1 MGSVLNIFCMKCHLA
16 PVSSCIEPISW
27 KMAQNLE
34 NFQHKIWQK
43 FTFFNTSLEFLASY
57 LQFGMCS
64 AEKKQSLKLGKSNL
78 PFSVVS
84 NLSSILLVFWSLKY
98 DYSHK
103 WAIFAYTKP
112 NWPKKDENMYKNYRK
127 YKKNGFGNNLKMTKT
142 CFLRGTVPPPHGR
155 CSFNKTHFVMD
166 NFL

>member
-1 MGSVLNIFCMKCHLA
+1 
-16 PVSSCIEPISW
+16 
-27 KMAQNLE
+27 MAIAINGPYLLIQN
-34 NFQHKIWQK
+34 QICQK

-64 AEKKQSLKLGKSNL
+64 AQKKQSLNLGKSNL

-142 CFLRGTVPPPHGR
+142 CFLRGTVGGLIVITKIE
-155 CSFNKTHFVMD
+155 N
-166 NFL
+166 

>member
-1 MGSVLNIFCMKCHLA
+1 MS
-16 PVSSCIEPISW
+16 PSPCIELYRAYILKNGS
-27 KMAQNLE
+27 KFGNFSAQNLT
-34 NFQHKIWQK
+34 KIN
-43 FTFFNTSLEFLASY
+43 FFNTSLEFFASY
-57 LQFGMCS
+57 HQFGMCS
-64 AEKKQSLKLGKSNL
+64 AEKKQSLKLGTLNL

-127 YKKNGFGNNLKMTKT
+127 YKKNGF
-142 CFLRGTVPPPHGR
+142 
-155 CSFNKTHFVMD
+155 
-166 NFL
+166 

>member
-1 MGSVLNIFCMKCHLA
+1 MSSPEFRRSLILSMGSVLNIFCMKCHLA

-27 KMAQNLE
+27 KMAKNLE
-34 NFQHKIWQK
+34 IFQHKIWQK
-43 FTFFNTSLEFLASY
+43 LTFFNTSLEFLASY

-127 YKKNGFGNNLKMTKT
+127 YKKNGFGIELESRIFESLFQRRMLKA
-142 CFLRGTVPPPHGR
+142 P
-155 CSFNKTHFVMD
+155 
-166 NFL
+166 

>member
-1 MGSVLNIFCMKCHLA
+1 MGSVLNIFCMKCHLV

-34 NFQHKIWQK
+34 IFQHKIRQK
-43 FTFFNTSLEFLASY
+43 FTLFNTSLEFLASY

-64 AEKKQSLKLGKSNL
+64 AEKKQSLKLGTWNL

-84 NLSSILLVFWSLKY
+84 NLSPTLLVFWSLKS

-103 WAIFAYTKP
+103 WAIIAFTKP
-112 NWPKKDENMYKNYRK
+112 NWPKKDKNMYKNYRK
-127 YKKNGFGNNLKMTKT
+127 YKKNWFGNKLKMTKT
-142 CFLRGTVPPPHGR
+142 CFLRGTVRRFPRIAAFPR
-155 CSFNKTHFVMD
+155 SR
-166 NFL
+166 LLA